1 MRKERN
7 LKNNEVIK
15 IENQIFNFI
24 ITFTSL
30 LANIFTIIN
39 GLKNQNQYT
48 NNFIQTNTINININ
62 NNSNYNNDYI
72 YQQNKETKNKLISYF
87 FLIIMTIIFIY
98 NLYIEIQ
105 KFKFIQTG
113 DFTNNIS
120 TNFNN
125 LFINLLNVCNN
136 SIFLI
141 TCLIIMFFSGSIIIF
156 IFSKNYKLLTI
167 HIIILL
173 SFIWLAYNIYNF
185 NINNIKLPTNYSNS
199 IYINSI
205 SEILKNSIFLVPT
218 LLSLY
223 LIYIYWIYIE
233 YFIKKDYNLNLIKNK
248 IKICIFYF
256 TCFLSIIFNILF
268 YIYN

>member
-98 NLYIEIQ
+98 NLYI
-105 KFKFIQTG
+105 
-113 DFTNNIS
+113 
-120 TNFNN
+120 
-125 LFINLLNVCNN
+125 
-136 SIFLI
+136 
-141 TCLIIMFFSGSIIIF
+141 
-156 IFSKNYKLLTI
+156 
-167 HIIILL
+167 
-173 SFIWLAYNIYNF
+173 
-185 NINNIKLPTNYSNS
+185 
-199 IYINSI
+199 
-205 SEILKNSIFLVPT
+205 
-218 LLSLY
+218 
-223 LIYIYWIYIE
+223 
-233 YFIKKDYNLNLIKNK
+233 
-248 IKICIFYF
+248 
-256 TCFLSIIFNILF
+256 
-268 YIYN
+268 